1 MFDYKFNT
9 GTTNITISLNLFGI
23 YDPKHLCYKKND
35 YVSLVMGI
43 ILNLCPMSLVMR
55 FVQVSRISHL
65 ITPGQLSFMMYY

>member
-9 GTTNITISLNLFGI
+9 GTTNTTISVNLYGI

-43 ILNLCPMSLVMR
+43 ILNLCPMSLVMS

-65 ITPGQLSFMMYY
+65 ITRGQLSFMMYY